1 MCYASQRY
9 LNVEQC
15 FHPEKGISRHGI
27 GVGVK
32 WTKQSEDLEMS
43 AVFCRSFILYPESNF
58 CVCSGCG
65 WLPSRIL
72 GEG

>member
-1 MCYASQRY
+1 MSYASQRY

-27 GVGVK
+27 GVGVR

-43 AVFCRSFILYPESNF
+43 QGLLQVFYLIS
-58 CVCSGCG
+58 
-65 WLPSRIL
+65 
-72 GEG
+72 